1 MRYLP
6 FLILAAGLTA
16 CSHPAGHDQELQA
29 RIDSLEQQLD
39 QAYKPGFGEFMSS
52 IQVHHA
58 KLWFAGQSA
67 NWELA
72 GFEIQEI
79 KESLEDLQ
87 TYCADRPEIREI
99 GMINQPLDSVQQAV
113 QLQDPSRFAAAY
125 SLLTQT
131 CNACHQATD
140 HGFNVIKTPENPP
153 FTNQDFSVH
162 KVN

>member
-39 QAYKPGFGEFMSS
+39 QATG
-52 IQVHHA
+52 
-58 KLWFAGQSA
+58 
-67 NWELA
+67 
-72 GFEIQEI
+72 
-79 KESLEDLQ
+79 
-87 TYCADRPEIREI
+87 
-99 GMINQPLDSVQQAV
+99 
-113 QLQDPSRFAAAY
+113 
-125 SLLTQT
+125 
-131 CNACHQATD
+131 
-140 HGFNVIKTPENPP
+140 HGFNVIETPENPP